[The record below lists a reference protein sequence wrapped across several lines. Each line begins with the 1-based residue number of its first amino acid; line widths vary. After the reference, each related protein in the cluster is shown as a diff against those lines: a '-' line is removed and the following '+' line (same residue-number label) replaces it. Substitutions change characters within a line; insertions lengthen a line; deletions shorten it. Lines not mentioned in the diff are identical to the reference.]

1 MEKIT
6 LNDIKRHMLSYMSH
20 NGTDTEYYDEDG
32 HCGGGLWEEIKEF
45 WSNFNTVK
53 DFEYLVSCRWC
64 GDIDLD
70 GGRDYI
76 LSLSKV
82 TPLLFSYMYNTLGWT
97 KTKYESV
104 IHNTTDLSDEI
115 LDMFDDISVIRDSK
129 IDSIIESEKNTSNV
143 ENGVKVSKRLVLK
156 YPKALKD
163 LVDKDGRYKFIGL
176 SKIDKNPIYSMD
188 IIDGFEI
195 IKELKEILK

>member
-6 LNDIKRHMLSYMSH
+6 LDDIKRHMLNYMSPTV
-20 NGTDTEYYDEDG
+20 TDTEYYDDDG
-32 HCGGGLWEEIKEF
+32 YCGGELWEEIKGF

-53 DFEYLVSCRWC
+53 DFEYLVSCRWF
-64 GDIDLD
+64 GDTDLD

-97 KTKYESV
+97 KIKYESV

-115 LDMFDDISVIRDSK
+115 LDMFDGVSVIRDSK
-129 IDSIIESEKNTSNV
+129 IDSILESKKDTPFNE
-143 ENGVKVSKRLVLK
+143 VKVSKRLVLK
-156 YPKALKD
+156 YPNILKD

-188 IIDGFEI
+188 IIDGFEV
-195 IKELKEILK
+195 IKELEEILK